1 MRIGYISLTVYCPN
15 RCIACPCRSHSSDKI
30 KELSLERIK
39 DDVVYAEREEPLDL
53 LILSGG
59 EPTWHSKFNDIMAY
73 LSKCRFPVSLTT
85 TSERFSDPE
94 FLASVLKVFPVSKL
108 SATTALHSFKPEVH
122 DAMTAI
128 PGSFHRWSNGLLA
141 LEKAGVKTTLKHL
154 LCRPTIG
161 DLPDFVRRFYHR
173 FTPATGLYLC
183 ALDFSGMAHQN
194 RDQLICSFAELKKNL
209 ESALDTVLAF
219 RAKGDLRPVYVI
231 DLPYCIVEGRYRRFF
246 DTGRH
251 AGSEIAFYDAPDY
264 DRNSPREHLAQ
275 HSSINSE
282 ICAPCIYRKSCQ
294 GILATASAVYE
305 AADIHP
311 ILMKEE

>member
-1 MRIGYISLTVYCPN
+1 MRLGYLSLTTFCPN
-15 RCIACPCRSHSSDKI
+15 RCIACPCRSRGSGDV

-39 DDVVYAEREEPLDL
+39 EDVAYSERENPLDR

-59 EPTWHSKFNDIMAY
+59 EPTWHSEFNAIMAF
-73 LSKCRFPVSLTT
+73 LAGCGFPVSLTT

-94 FLASVLKVFPVSKL
+94 FLTSVFKVFPMNKL
-108 SATTALHSFKPEVH
+108 SVTTALHSFNPEVH
-122 DAMTAI
+122 DAMTAT

-141 LEKAGVKTTLKHL
+141 LEKAGVNTTLKHL
-154 LCRPTIG
+154 LSHPTISG
-161 DLPDFVRRFYHR
+161 LPDFVRTFYHR

-183 ALDFSGMAHQN
+183 ALDFSGMAHRN
-194 RDQLICSFAELKKNL
+194 RARLICSFGELKKNL
-209 ESALDTVLAF
+209 EFALEAVLAF

-231 DLPYCIVEGRYRRFF
+231 DLPYCLVEERYRQFF

-275 HSSINSE
+275 RSSINTE

-294 GILATASAVYE
+294 GILDTASAVYE

-311 ILMKEE
+311 ILMKEG